1 MIYDIQRGSL
11 LKRASAFLLDIILIA
26 IIAVGFAALF
36 SYIFHYDNYSKT
48 YTDKLAQYSKQYNVT
63 FEITAADY
71 EAFTDAEKA
80 NWDAAY
86 NALIKDGEAIV
97 AYNVMVW
104 MVVSITSVSILLAY
118 LLLEFVLPLILK
130 NGQTV
135 GKKIFG
141 LGVMRSNGVR
151 VQPVSLFIRTVLGK
165 CIIETTIP
173 ALIVT
178 MIFLNTI
185 GIVGPVIIAIIVLV
199 NIFLVLFTKNRNMI
213 HDYISDCVVV
223 DLASQLIFDSE
234 AELIEYKKKVAA
246 EKSANSE
253 Y

>member
-48 YTDKLAQYSKQYNVT
+48 YTDKLEQYSKQYNVT
-63 FEITAADY
+63 FEITAMDY
-71 EAFTDAEKA
+71 DAFTDAEKA

-86 NALIKDGEAIV
+86 NALIDDGEAIV

-151 VQPVSLFIRTVLGK
+151 VQPVSLFIRTILGK
-165 CIIETTIP
+165 CIIETMIP
-173 ALIVT
+173 VLIGT
-178 MIFLNTI
+178 MVMFNSI
-185 GIVGPVIIAIIVLV
+185 GFTGPVIIGIILIV
-199 NIFLVLFTKNRNMI
+199 NICFILFTRNRNMI

-246 EKSANSE
+246 EHSANSE

>member
-48 YTDKLAQYSKQYNVT
+48 YTDKLEQYSKQYNVN
-63 FEITAADY
+63 FDISAAQYNSFTAS
-71 EAFTDAEKA
+71 ERV
-80 NWDAAY
+80 NWDRAY
-86 NALIKDGEAIV
+86 KALIEDGEAIRS
-97 AYNVMVW
+97 YNVMVW
-104 MVVSITSVSILLAY
+104 MIVSFTSVSILLSY

-135 GKKIFG
+135 GKKVFG

-151 VQPVSLFIRTVLGK
+151 IQAVSLFIRTFLGK

-185 GIVGPVIIAIIVLV
+185 GLVGPVIIGIILIV
-199 NIFLVLFTKNRNMI
+199 NICFILFTRNRNMI

-246 EKSANSE
+246 EQSANSE